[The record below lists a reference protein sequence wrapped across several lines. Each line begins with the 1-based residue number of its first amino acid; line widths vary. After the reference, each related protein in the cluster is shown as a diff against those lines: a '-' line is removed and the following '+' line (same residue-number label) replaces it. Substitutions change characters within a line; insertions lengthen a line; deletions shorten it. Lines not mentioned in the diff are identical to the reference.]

1 VDRAV
6 ASIRACTWTSSNH
19 TDENISIRLQ
29 FTLTEAVNI
38 IIIIIN
44 FVIGNCQDAISHDIY
59 AITTIFETQ
68 IKQTKWAPK
77 TTTTNK

>member
-1 VDRAV
+1 MCRHGPPRITQMKTFLYDF
-6 ASIRACTWTSSNH
+6 SSH
-19 TDENISIRLQ
+19 KL
-29 FTLTEAVNI
+29 TLTEAVNI

-59 AITTIFETQ
+59 AITIIFETQ